1 MDRFTSRV
9 SVKAIGLAVLLSLLL
24 VACGSDDKKS
34 NDDTAGSN
42 NAIVTPTQAAE
53 ESTKASDSN
62 IQEGAVVQD
71 EQSSDTVPTRIP
83 MREVPATP
91 GDASQPVRRGSDGS
105 MSSQALGTPGA
116 SPVSATPVASPVSG
130 TPEATPASA
139 TPQSN

>member
-1 MDRFTSRV
+1 MDRFTSHV

-34 NDDTAGSN
+34 DDSAGSN
-42 NAIVTPTQAAE
+42 NAIVTPTQAPDE
-53 ESTKASDSN
+53 PTKASDSN
-62 IQEGAVVQD
+62 IQEGAVAKD

-91 GDASQPVRRGSDGS
+91 GEVSQPVRRGSDGS

-116 SPVSATPVASPVSG
+116 SPVSATPVASPASG
-130 TPEATPASA
+130 TPEASPAVA